1 MEVHFIYLQQI
12 YYYRKINPWISIFLK
27 FLLRYV
33 QPPVINFDAIYEQST
48 PFSPI
53 VFILSPG
60 SDPASDLMKLAE
72 RSGFGE
78 KFQFLAMGQGQEK
91 VTHGKAM
98 GL

>member
-1 MEVHFIYLQQI
+1 MSKQKGQKVTASFIFC
-12 YYYRKINPWISIFLK
+12 P
-27 FLLRYV
+27 LRYV
-33 QPPVINFDAIYEQST
+33 QPPVIDFDAIYEQST

-53 VFILSPG
+53 IFILSPG

-91 VTHGKAM
+91 VMHDIAIQV
-98 GL
+98 

>member
-1 MEVHFIYLQQI
+1 MFY
-12 YYYRKINPWISIFLK
+12 
-27 FLLRYV
+27 LLRYV

-53 VFILSPG
+53 IFILSPG
-60 SDPASDLMKLAE
+60 SDPTNDLLKLAE

-91 VTHGKAM
+91 VTHGTAM
-98 GL
+98 HVTLK